1 MMQNDPVDAGKELN
15 SDLDVIFKPKTVAV
29 IGASRDPDK
38 IGYQIVLNLKDGGYT
53 GRIVPINPKA
63 DEILGIKCYPSL
75 KDVEGDI
82 ELAIISIPAKYTP
95 AAARE
100 CGERGVK
107 GIIIVASGFSEVG
120 NHQLEADLVNALKGY
135 QTRLLGPNVVGLMN
149 NTIRLNASF
158 GPYLPYPGK
167 IGMVSQSGAMI
178 IALDARTWV
187 DRIGMSYL
195 VSIGNMADL
204 NFSDL
209 VTFLV
214 NDSDTSCISLYVEGI
229 KDGRGFLDA
238 AKVSK
243 KPIVMLKSGR
253 SMHGSIA
260 ASSHTGS
267 LAGSDKVYDGAM
279 KQAGILR
286 ANTIDDLFDKSLAL
300 SLQPTMKGPN
310 MLIITNGGGIGVLAT
325 DAGEMYGVP
334 VDTPSD
340 ELRQKLS
347 KFMPEFGSTKNPIDL
362 TAMATGSSY
371 QDAVRTALDDDG
383 VDGLVVL
390 YCEVSNLDPQIAAKS
405 ILKGKMEARNNKPI
419 CVGFVGGEQS
429 RRAIEWLQ
437 KNEIPS
443 YPSPEKAVMS
453 MSTLRQHEILNQSIC
468 LTNNEMAGFDK
479 AGVSKMLL
487 DMKKSGTTI
496 LSELDSKKVFSM
508 YGIHVNHMELARN
521 EDDLKTLAGK
531 FRLPVA
537 MKIQS
542 PDITHKFDVGGVRLN
557 VKSPEEM
564 IAAFR
569 DIMASVKEKAPA
581 ARVEGI
587 VLEDML
593 KPGLETI
600 VGTLKDPSFGPTV
613 MFGMG
618 GTNVE
623 VLGDVSFRVAPV
635 CREDASAMISETM
648 ISRLFKGTRGRPDLD
663 SEAVIDTLMRISWLA
678 MNHPEIK
685 EIDANPVMVYE
696 NGAIAVDARI
706 ILQ

>member
-1 MMQNDPVDAGKELN
+1 MDNNPAGGEEKF
-15 SDLDVIFKPKTVAV
+15 SDLNKIFNPKSVAV

-53 GRIVPINPKA
+53 GRIIPVNPKA
-63 DEILGIKCYPSL
+63 EEILGIKCYPSL
-75 KDVEGDI
+75 KDVSGDI
-82 ELAIISIPAKYTP
+82 ELALLAIPAKYTP
-95 AAARE
+95 AAAKE
-100 CGERGVK
+100 CAERGVL
-107 GIIIVASGFSEVG
+107 GIIVVASGFSEVG
-120 NHQLEADLVNALKGY
+120 NRQLEDDLVNAIKGY
-135 QTRLLGPNVVGLMN
+135 KTRLLGPNVVGVMN
-149 NTIRLNASF
+149 NTLRMNSSF

-178 IALDARTWV
+178 VALDARTWV

-209 VTFLV
+209 VKFLV
-214 NDSDTSCISLYVEGI
+214 NNEDTSCISLYVEGL
-229 KDGRGFLDA
+229 KNGRKFLDV
-238 AKVSK
+238 AKRSK

-253 SMHGSIA
+253 SIHGSIA

-334 VDTPSD
+334 VETPSD
-340 ELRQKLS
+340 DLRNKLA
-347 KFMPEFGSTKNPIDL
+347 KYMPEFGSSRNPIDL

-390 YCEVSNLDPQIAAKS
+390 YCEVSNLDSQSAARG
-405 ILKGKMEARNNKPI
+405 ILKGKMESKSHKPI
-419 CVGFVGGEQS
+419 CVGFVGGEQTH
-429 RRAIEWLQ
+429 RAIEWLQ

-443 YPSPEKAVMS
+443 YPSPEKAVMA
-453 MSTLRQHEILNQSIC
+453 MSTLRQHEKLNQSLCIV
-468 LTNNEMAGFDK
+468 NQEIEGPDK
-479 AGVSKMLL
+479 SSVSKMIAEF
-487 DMKKSGTTI
+487 KKSGTTV
-496 LSELDSKKVFSM
+496 LNEMDSKKIFSL
-508 YGIHVNHMELARN
+508 YGIDVNHMELARD
-521 EDDLKTLAGK
+521 EKELVALSGK
-531 FRLPVA
+531 FKFPVA

-542 PDITHKFDVGGVRLN
+542 PDITHKFDVGGVKLN
-557 VKSPEEM
+557 VDSAEAM
-564 IAAFR
+564 MTAFR
-569 DIMASVKEKAPA
+569 DILASVKEKAPN
-581 ARVEGI
+581 ARIDGV
-587 VLEDML
+587 VVEDMM

-600 VGTLKDPSFGPTV
+600 VGTIHDPSFGPTV

-623 VLGDVSFRVAPV
+623 VLGDVSFRVAPI
-635 CREDASAMISETM
+635 CHDDATAMISETM
-648 ISRLFKGTRGRPDLD
+648 ISKLFKGTRGRKDLD
-663 SEAVIDTLMRISWLA
+663 SEAVKDILVKISWLTI
-678 MNHPEIK
+678 NHPEIK
-685 EIDANPVMVYE
+685 EIDANPVIVYDT
-696 NGAIAVDARI
+696 GAVAIDARI
-706 ILQ
+706 ILR

>member
-1 MMQNDPVDAGKELN
+1 MTGNPASVQEQD
-15 SDLDVIFKPKTVAV
+15 SDISTIFNPKTVAV

-38 IGYQIVLNLKDGGYT
+38 IGYQIVLNLKDGGFT
-53 GRIVPINPKA
+53 GRIIPVNPKA

-75 KDVEGDI
+75 KEVSGEI
-82 ELAIISIPAKYTP
+82 ELAILAIPAKYTP
-95 AAARE
+95 AAAKE
-100 CGERGVK
+100 CADRGVH
-107 GIIIVASGFSEVG
+107 GIIVVASGFSEVG
-120 NHQLEADLVNALKGY
+120 NNKLEADLANAIKGSG
-135 QTRLLGPNVVGLMN
+135 TRLLGPNVVGVMN
-149 NTIRLNASF
+149 NTLRMNASF

-209 VTFLV
+209 IRFLES
-214 NDSDTSCISLYVEGI
+214 NEDTSCISLYVEGI
-229 KDGRGFLDA
+229 KDGRNFIDT

-253 SMHGSIA
+253 SIHGSIA

-300 SLQPTMKGPN
+300 SLQPTMKGSN

-334 VDTPSD
+334 VETPSD

-347 KFMPEFGSTKNPIDL
+347 KYMPEFGSSKNPIDL
-362 TAMATGSSY
+362 TAMASGSSY

-390 YCEVSNLDPQIAAKS
+390 YCEVSNLDPQNAAKG
-405 ILKGKMEARNNKPI
+405 ILKGKLESKNHKPM
-419 CVGFVGGEQS
+419 CVGFVGGEQTH
-429 RRAIEWLQ
+429 RAIEWLQ

-443 YPSPEKAVMS
+443 YPSPEKAVMA
-453 MSTLRQHEILNQSIC
+453 MSTLRQHEILNQSVCVVNSEARGIDKKGVTK
-468 LTNNEMAGFDK
+468 LIEEAGKAGTKTLNEM
-479 AGVSKMLL
+479 
-487 DMKKSGTTI
+487 
-496 LSELDSKKVFSM
+496 DSKRIFNL
-508 YGIHVNHMELARN
+508 YGIGVNHMELARN
-521 EDDLKTLAGK
+521 ENELQGLASK
-531 FRLPVA
+531 FKFPVA

-542 PDITHKFDVGGVRLN
+542 PDITHKFDVGGVKLN
-557 VKSPEEM
+557 INSPAEM
-564 IAAFR
+564 LTAFR
-569 DIMASVKEKAPA
+569 DILASVREKAPA
-581 ARVEGI
+581 AKIDGI
-587 VLEDML
+587 VIEDMM

-600 VGTLKDPSFGPTV
+600 VGTLQDPTFGPTV

-623 VLGDVSFRVAPV
+623 VLGDVSFRVAPI
-635 CREDASAMISETM
+635 CDKDAASMISETM
-648 ISRLFKGTRGRPDLD
+648 VSRLFRGTRGRNDLD
-663 SEAVIDTLMRISWLA
+663 SEAVKDTLIRLSWLA
-678 MNHPEIK
+678 VNHPEIK
-685 EIDANPVMVYE
+685 EIDANPVIVYE
-696 NGAIAVDARI
+696 KGAVAADARI
-706 ILQ
+706 ILR